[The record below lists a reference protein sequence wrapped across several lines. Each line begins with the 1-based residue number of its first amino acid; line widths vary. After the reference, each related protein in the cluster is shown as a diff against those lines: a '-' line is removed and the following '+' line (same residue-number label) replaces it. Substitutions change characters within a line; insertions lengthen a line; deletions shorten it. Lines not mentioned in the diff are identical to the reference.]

1 MLLWLGLLQRAWV
14 LMSHT
19 GTMDTAGC
27 GPLSL
32 CQSRLVTGF
41 PKGAS
46 AQTWTGHGA
55 SWVPNSQL
63 FCRQHGPLKLCGSK
77 PWAVSMKSS

>member
-1 MLLWLGLLQRAWV
+1 MLLWLRLLQRAWV

-19 GTMDTAGC
+19 GTVDTAGC
-27 GPLSL
+27 GPPSL
-32 CQSRLVTGF
+32 CKSRLVTGF
-41 PKGAS
+41 AKGAL

-63 FCRQHGPLKLCGSK
+63 FGGNMVRSSCVAPSHGLFH
-77 PWAVSMKSS
+77 